1 MARYID
7 RRYGSFRYGET
18 EAQSFARIRWRAFA
32 RIVATFVRR
41 G

>member
-18 EAQSFARIRWRAFA
+18 EAQTFGRIRWRVFR
-32 RIVATFVRR
+32 RIIAAFVRR